1 MRFTIAQLNTACD
14 TLRAELAAAER
25 DGDRSKAVDC
35 RVLLRR
41 HPEHDDVPVE
51 KKTERKVGSKAERKG
66 EP

>member
-1 MRFTIAQLNTACD
+1 MSCTTCD
-14 TLRAELAAAER
+14 TLRAVLALAER
-25 DGDRSKAVDC
+25 NGDRSRAVDC

-51 KKTERKVGSKAERKG
+51 KKTERKVESKAERKG

>member
-1 MRFTIAQLNTACD
+1 MSCTTCD
-14 TLRAELAAAER
+14 TLRAVLAVAER
-25 DGDRSKAVDC
+25 HGDRSKAVDC

-51 KKTERKVGSKAERKG
+51 GKAEREAERKG

>member
-1 MRFTIAQLNTACD
+1 MRCTTCD
-14 TLRAELAAAER
+14 TLRAVLALAER
-25 DGDRSKAVDC
+25 NGDRSKAVDC

-51 KKTERKVGSKAERKG
+51 KKTERKAERKAEGEAEGEG

>member
-1 MRFTIAQLNTACD
+1 MSCTVCD

-25 DGDRSKAVDC
+25 HGDQSKAVDC

-41 HPEHDDVPVE
+41 HPEHDDPPVE
-51 KKTERKVGSKAERKG
+51 GKAERKG